1 MDVPV
6 TPGPAIPVAP
16 ASTGAVSERAQA
28 RRETIR
34 LLLQRPAFIIG
45 NIVII
50 GWIIT
55 AVLGQRITPYDPFN
69 DFFAGHLPPSAEH
82 WMGTDRLG
90 RDVLSRVMVGSRDV
104 LIVAPAGGAA
114 RGDRGNAARASS
126 WATTVAGSTTC

>member
-16 ASTGAVSERAQA
+16 PAATGAVSERSQA

-34 LLLQRPAFIIG
+34 QLLHRPAFIIG
-45 NIVII
+45 NVVII

-69 DFFAGHLPPSAEH
+69 DFFVGHLPPSSEH
-82 WMGTDRLG
+82 WMGTTMLFAAENKDLPMLTAGVIIIGIVYMLATLASDLTIAWMNPRIRLDADR
-90 RDVLSRVMVGSRDV
+90 
-104 LIVAPAGGAA
+104 
-114 RGDRGNAARASS
+114 
-126 WATTVAGSTTC
+126 